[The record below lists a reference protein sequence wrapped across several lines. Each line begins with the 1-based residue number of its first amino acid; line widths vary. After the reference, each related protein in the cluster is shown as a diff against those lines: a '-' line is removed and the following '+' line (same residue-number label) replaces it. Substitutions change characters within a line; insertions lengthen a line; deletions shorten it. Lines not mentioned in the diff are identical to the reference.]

1 VRATTFRFESCELD
15 VARYTLSRDGEAVH
29 VAPRVFDLLQHLLRN
44 RARVVPKDE
53 LLDAL
58 WGSRFVSETALT
70 TALRS
75 VRAAIGDSGEEQ
87 RLIRTVHGR
96 GYQFVGVVDARED
109 AGRVPGAGAD
119 PERQSIRFCTADDG
133 TRIAWATTGSGPVL
147 LKAANWLSHL
157 DLEWRSPV
165 WGHWVKGLA
174 ANRTVI
180 RYDERGCGLS
190 DWEVPNFGFDAWVSD
205 LETVVDAAGLDTFPL
220 LGVSQGGAVA
230 IAYAARHPERVSKLI
245 LIGAYAR
252 GRGVRAK
259 TEDERAAAAMDL
271 ELARLGWGHQD
282 PSYLRVF
289 ASQFT
294 PDGSSQDWDEFIDY
308 QRSTAPP
315 EKGARF
321 LEEFARID
329 VSATAPQVRCP
340 TLILHSR
347 DDRRVPSSQ
356 ASELATL
363 IRDSR
368 LVLLDSS
375 NHLLGAAEPAW
386 PELLACIDGF
396 LAD

>member
-1 VRATTFRFESCELD
+1 M
-15 VARYTLSRDGEAVH
+15 
-29 VAPRVFDLLQHLLRN
+29 FDLLQHLLRN

-96 GYQFVGVVDARED
+96 GYQFVGVVDARDET
-109 AGRVPGAGAD
+109 GRVPGAAAD
-119 PERQSIRFCTADDG
+119 PERQSIRFCSADDG

-165 WGHWVKGLA
+165 WSHWVKGLA

-230 IAYAARHPERVSKLI
+230 IAYAARHPDRVSKLI
-245 LIGAYAR
+245 LVGAYAR

-259 TEDERAAAAMDL
+259 TDDERAAAAMDL

-282 PSYLRVF
+282 QSYLRVF

-294 PDGSSQDWDEFIDY
+294 PDGSSEDWDDFIDY

-315 EKGARF
+315 ENGVRF

-329 VSATAPQVRCP
+329 VSATAPLVRCP
-340 TLILHSR
+340 ALIVHSR
-347 DDRRVPSSQ
+347 DDRRVPRSQ

-363 IRDSR
+363 IGDSQ

-375 NHLLGAAEPAW
+375 NHLLGATEPAW
-386 PELLACIDGF
+386 PEFLACVDEF
-396 LAD
+396 LDD